1 VTELPASLRRSTLL
15 LGPAFVAGIAYVDP
29 GNVATNTTAGAKFGY
44 LLVWVIVVANITA
57 MLVQYLSAK
66 LGIAT
71 GMSLPRACRER
82 YGTRARVGLWLQA
95 EVVAM
100 ATDLAEILGG
110 AVALQLLFDVPL
122 LVGGVTVA
130 AVSFALLA
138 LQGRRQFAFER
149 LIIVFLAVI
158 AVGFGWP
165 ALAAEP
171 DPGGVARGLVPQLE
185 GTESL
190 LLATAMLG
198 ATVMPHAIYLH
209 SALIVDRFGGE
220 AEGRP
225 TRAQLLQVTKM
236 DVRLSMAI
244 AGAINLAMVLLAAAA
259 LQGSGSETLEGVH
272 RGVELGLGGL
282 AATMFALGLLASG
295 FASTSVG
302 TYAGAVILEGFT
314 GQRVPLVLRRLLT
327 VVPALAILSAGVEP
341 TTALVISQ
349 VVLSF
354 GIPFAMF
361 PLLALTN
368 DRYVMGELANRRQ
381 TAVAGWIAAVAISAL
396 NAALIVLTLT

>member
-1 VTELPASLRRSTLL
+1 LTELPASVRRSALL

-44 LLVWVIVVANITA
+44 LLVWVIVVANVTA

-110 AVALQLLFDVPL
+110 AVALQLLFDLPL

-130 AVSFALLA
+130 AVSFALLG

-149 LIIVFLAVI
+149 LIICFLAVI

-165 ALAAEP
+165 AVVAEP
-171 DPGGVARGLVPQLE
+171 DPGGVVRGLVPQLD
-185 GTESL
+185 GADSL

-209 SALIVDRFGGE
+209 SGLIVDRFGRGGD
-220 AEGRP
+220 GRP
-225 TRAQLLQVTKM
+225 TPARLLRATKT
-236 DVRLSMAI
+236 DVRLSMAV
-244 AGAINLAMVLLAAAA
+244 AGAVNLAMVLLAAAV
-259 LQGSGSETLEGVH
+259 LQGSGAETLDEVH
-272 RGVELGLGGL
+272 RGVELSLGGL
-282 AATMFALGLLASG
+282 AATMFAVGLLASG

-314 GQRVPLVLRRLLT
+314 GQRVPLALRRLVT

-368 DRYVMGELANRRQ
+368 DRYVMGELVNRRR
-381 TAVAGWIAAVAISAL
+381 TAVSGWIAAVAISVL